1 MAFSAFN
8 VLVVVALVLTIISGV
23 TGKVPLF
30 VPLLLVCI
38 AMLVGGR

>member
-8 VLVVVALVLTIISGV
+8 VLVVVALALTIISGV